1 MYSIFIW
8 PKVKTTLNKPLED
21 LTDTRFK
28 TFLQARICVVSL
40 LKKHFGL
47 LLLVEENFVATR
59 QETVYKTHFSQI
71 YVYKFWDLP
80 RASKGIWKDNY
91 SRDKTWPEIPGD
103 YIKHEKAIAWIWQ
116 EITEKIKL
124 TEKMENVCFK

>member
-8 PKVKTTLNKPLED
+8 PKVKTTLNKPLQG

-28 TFLQARICVVSL
+28 KFLQARICVVSM
-40 LKKHFGL
+40 LKKLFGL
-47 LLLVEENFVATR
+47 LLEENLSLRGRKRYIRHILKA
-59 QETVYKTHFSQI
+59 
-71 YVYKFWDLP
+71 VYKFLDLP
-80 RASKGIWKDNY
+80 RASKGVWKDNY
-91 SRDKTWPEIPGD
+91 SRDKTWPEIPSD